1 MNKPLIILVFTVIFY
16 DIYIVLFIFRLWFND
31 GNGMSTIIGSIYFKF
46 CSNGI
51 DRRTIVLLLFI
62 IASIGEH
69 AWDPTRLGNMRG
81 CVGPSIF
88 IKKGIQW
95 RLRSS

>member
-1 MNKPLIILVFTVIFY
+1 
-16 DIYIVLFIFRLWFND
+16 
-31 GNGMSTIIGSIYFKF
+31 MSTIIGSIYFKF

-69 AWDPTRLGNMRG
+69 A
-81 CVGPSIF
+81 
-88 IKKGIQW
+88 
-95 RLRSS
+95 